1 MVERALELGFDRLG
15 FSGHSPYTADT
26 LGDCFMTPEIFAAY
40 RKEILALKEEYL
52 GRIKIYLGIEQD
64 IISPRY
70 DRSLTDYR
78 IGSVHTVEAGGKHYE
93 IDISPEK
100 FKEIMDTHFG
110 GDYEAMAEN
119 YFALTEKIVALTDCE
134 IIGHIDL
141 ISKYNDL
148 YGICESD
155 RYLLAAERAVKTLIP
170 YGRPFEI
177 NTGAISRGYRKTP
190 YPSPAILKMIKDL
203 GGSIAISSDC
213 HSAAGLDCAFDKAEA
228 LAKAAGFDEYGIIGD
243 NGVEYIKF

>member
-26 LGDCFMTPEIFAAY
+26 LGDYFMNPEIFAAY
-40 RKEILALKEEYL
+40 RKEILALRDEYR

-64 IISPRY
+64 IISPKY

-78 IGSVHTVEAGGKHYE
+78 IGSVHTVEVDGKHYE
-93 IDISPEK
+93 IDSSPQITER
-100 FKEIMDTHFG
+100 IINTYFG
-110 GDYEAMAEN
+110 TDYDSMAEN

-141 ISKYNDL
+141 ISKYNDIF
-148 YGICESD
+148 GISESE
-155 RYLLAAERAVKTLIP
+155 RYLAAAERAVKALVP

-177 NTGAISRGYRKTP
+177 NTGAISRGYRRSP

-228 LAKAAGFDEYGIIGD
+228 LAKAVGFDEYAVIGD
-243 NGVEYIKF
+243 GGIEYIKF